1 MNGLIAQ
8 MLQAAGVTQDW
19 LWPAVLVFLR
29 VGAAMA
35 LMPAFGE
42 QVVPQRVRLMLAVA
56 FTAVVLPP
64 DVEYE
69 VELSMKS
76 ATELNDETKASIL
89 LRMPEASAVTVR
101 VSALVITASALSVR
115 PAMP

>member
-56 FTAVVLPP
+56 FTAVVLPTVAGGMRDLP
-64 DVEYE
+64 SLPLAAGVE
-69 VELSMKS
+69 VLAGLTLGIGLRLFGPEL
-76 ATELNDETKASIL
+76 
-89 LRMPEASAVTVR
+89 VFTV
-101 VSALVITASALSVR
+101 
-115 PAMP
+115 